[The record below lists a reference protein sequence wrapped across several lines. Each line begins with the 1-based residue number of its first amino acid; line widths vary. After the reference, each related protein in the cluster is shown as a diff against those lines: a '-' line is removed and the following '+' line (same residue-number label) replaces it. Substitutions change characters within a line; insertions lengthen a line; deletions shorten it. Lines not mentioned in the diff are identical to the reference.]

1 MSDNEKIN
9 ADEVVRS
16 LNGFEDIAIEKA
28 FGVALLKMDEMRA
41 SRALLFIL
49 KRRDGANDFDA
60 YKGAMEVTFGDLMDT
75 FETEDDDEDAA
86 ESAAAALDGRGN

>member
-75 FETEDDDEDAA
+75 FETDDDDEDAA
-86 ESAAAALDGRGN
+86 EGAAAALDGRGN